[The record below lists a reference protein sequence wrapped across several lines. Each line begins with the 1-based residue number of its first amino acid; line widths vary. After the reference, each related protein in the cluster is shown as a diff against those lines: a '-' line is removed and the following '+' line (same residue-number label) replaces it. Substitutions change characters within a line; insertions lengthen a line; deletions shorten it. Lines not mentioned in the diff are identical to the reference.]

1 MKKRTLFLSCLLAL
15 VLSTAALAADYT
27 DVPADS
33 WARESI
39 DKAAEYGLMNGVGEG
54 RFGLGETISREQFVT
69 ILVRMFGWESVS
81 GEDAAIDIADS
92 WAREFVNTAAA
103 NGVIDAGGKFRPRD
117 AITRREMAVMLVRAL
132 GLGELARADANA
144 ALPFTDVTAQR
155 GYIAIAYEIGMT
167 TGATETT
174 FEPESTMNRA
184 MLATVI
190 YRMAGSPAGA
200 AKTPFTDVAAADW
213 FADAV
218 AWAYENGVVKGMS
231 ATSFAP
237 LQEITREQL
246 AVMLLR
252 YAGLCGYDTSARA
265 SLKDFADAAKVSDYA
280 ADAMQWAVANGIL
293 NGTDGKRLDP
303 AGSATRAQCAAMLVR
318 FLDKFEAPAA

>member
-1 MKKRTLFLSCLLAL
+1 MYLNGVYRLG
-15 VLSTAALAADYT
+15 STAYVRVVFNAMGGEAEEDYVYYKTGRSLGMLPNAYRSGHYFVGWYDRALSGGTRYTPETAA
-27 DVPADS
+27 PARGNITLY
-33 WARESI
+33 ARWE
-39 DKAAEYGLMNGVGEG
+39 ATGLPYQD
-54 RFGLGETISREQFVT
+54 ISRDAWYFEA
-69 ILVRMFGWESVS
+69 VS
-81 GEDAAIDIADS
+81 EATD
-92 WAREFVNTAAA
+92 R
-103 NGVIDAGGKFRPRD
+103 
-117 AITRREMAVMLVRAL
+117 
-132 GLGELARADANA
+132 GLFQG
-144 ALPFTDVTAQR
+144 TS
-155 GYIAIAYEIGMT
+155 
-167 TGATETT
+167 ETT

-200 AKTPFTDVAAADW
+200 AKAPFTDVAAADW

-252 YAGLCGYDTSARA
+252 YADLCGYDTSARA

>member
-1 MKKRTLFLSCLLAL
+1 
-15 VLSTAALAADYT
+15 
-27 DVPADS
+27 
-33 WARESI
+33 
-39 DKAAEYGLMNGVGEG
+39 
-54 RFGLGETISREQFVT
+54 
-69 ILVRMFGWESVS
+69 
-81 GEDAAIDIADS
+81 
-92 WAREFVNTAAA
+92 
-103 NGVIDAGGKFRPRD
+103 
-117 AITRREMAVMLVRAL
+117 
-132 GLGELARADANA
+132 
-144 ALPFTDVTAQR
+144 
-155 GYIAIAYEIGMT
+155 
-167 TGATETT
+167 
-174 FEPESTMNRA
+174 MNRA

-200 AKTPFTDVAAADW
+200 AKAPFTDVAAADW

-252 YAGLCGYDTSARA
+252 YADLCGYDTSARA

-318 FLDKFEAPAA
+318 FQDKFEAPAA

>member
-1 MKKRTLFLSCLLAL
+1 MYLNGVYRLG
-15 VLSTAALAADYT
+15 STAYVRVVFNAMGGEAEEDYVYYKTGTSLGTLPNAYRTGHYFTGWYDRAISGGTRYTSETAA
-27 DVPADS
+27 PARGNVTLY
-33 WARESI
+33 ARWETT
-39 DKAAEYGLMNGVGEG
+39 GLPYQD
-54 RFGLGETISREQFVT
+54 ISRDAWYFEA
-69 ILVRMFGWESVS
+69 VS
-81 GEDAAIDIADS
+81 EATD
-92 WAREFVNTAAA
+92 R
-103 NGVIDAGGKFRPRD
+103 
-117 AITRREMAVMLVRAL
+117 
-132 GLGELARADANA
+132 GLFQG
-144 ALPFTDVTAQR
+144 TS
-155 GYIAIAYEIGMT
+155 
-167 TGATETT
+167 ETT

-200 AKTPFTDVAAADW
+200 AKAPFTDVAAADW

-252 YAGLCGYDTSARA
+252 YADLCGYDISARA

>member
-81 GEDAAIDIADS
+81 SEDAAVDIADS

-132 GLGELARADANA
+132 GLGDLAKADADA
-144 ALPFTDVTAQR
+144 ALPFADVTAQR

-200 AKTPFTDVAAADW
+200 AKAPFTDVAAADW

-252 YAGLCGYDTSARA
+252 YADLCGYDISARA

>member
-1 MKKRTLFLSCLLAL
+1 
-15 VLSTAALAADYT
+15 
-27 DVPADS
+27 
-33 WARESI
+33 
-39 DKAAEYGLMNGVGEG
+39 
-54 RFGLGETISREQFVT
+54 
-69 ILVRMFGWESVS
+69 
-81 GEDAAIDIADS
+81 
-92 WAREFVNTAAA
+92 
-103 NGVIDAGGKFRPRD
+103 
-117 AITRREMAVMLVRAL
+117 
-132 GLGELARADANA
+132 
-144 ALPFTDVTAQR
+144 
-155 GYIAIAYEIGMT
+155 
-167 TGATETT
+167 
-174 FEPESTMNRA
+174 MNRA